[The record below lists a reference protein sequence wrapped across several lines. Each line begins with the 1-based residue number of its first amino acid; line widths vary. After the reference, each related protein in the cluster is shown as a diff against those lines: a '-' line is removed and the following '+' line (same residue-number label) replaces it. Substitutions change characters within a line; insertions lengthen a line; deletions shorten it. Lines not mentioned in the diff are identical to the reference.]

1 MRQLDAQTEK
11 RIDRQ
16 LRRGDDVERV
26 IERLAGKGWD
36 PGDAREAVEDRDRVV
51 QDAMRETNMQH
62 THAPQYGWA
71 KTGGGIAGGLIVVWL
86 ILRLLRLVIALS

>member
-1 MRQLDAQTEK
+1 M
-11 RIDRQ
+11 
-16 LRRGDDVERV
+16 
-26 IERLAGKGWD
+26 
-36 PGDAREAVEDRDRVV
+36 REA
-51 QDAMRETNMQH
+51 NMQH